1 MVPAL
6 FLHSVSTSP
15 SSSWAES
22 VMSQTQKQI
31 NLVPIYQK
39 CYLPGSLCISQSL
52 PVTMLACMP
61 GPYRELLQT
70 RILATL
76 YPICPPHVYL
86 RGGVEDFLFGW
97 FGFLFFCHLP
107 FTCLTSWSASSISPP
122 SSSHMPKGHVHPGL
136 SYVSLPLA
144 VFSHLFARIL
154 PHNI

>member
-61 GPYRELLQT
+61 GPYPELLQT
-70 RILATL
+70 RSLATL
-76 YPICPPHVYL
+76 TPYVLPTYIICLSRYL
-86 RGGVEDFLFGW
+86 GQRRGGGFFVWLVWFFVFLSSTLYMPDFLVC
-97 FGFLFFCHLP
+97 LLHLP
-107 FTCLTSWSASSISPP
+107 
-122 SSSHMPKGHVHPGL
+122 
-136 SYVSLPLA
+136 SLL
-144 VFSHLFARIL
+144 FSHA
-154 PHNI
+154 